1 MYSVFLV
8 MEHKSDGSAVVVEV
22 HEDEEYAR
30 YKARRQRS
38 LDDLFYFVVKR
49 DLIGIPD

>member
-8 MEHKSDGSAVVVEV
+8 MEHKNDGSAVVVEV
-22 HEDEEYAR
+22 HQDEAYAR
-30 YKARRQRS
+30 YKAGHKRS

-49 DLIGIPD
+49 DLIGTPD